1 MMKFIS
7 RPFAIYNI
15 SNQSNMMYF
24 IDVAHQILSMNLP
37 ILVTHVVYVYAMP
50 IIYGCKWIFRYIKIE
65 IYSLMPYWEFP
76 INISNPLLLRT
87 KGTVLGFIELVRNV
101 KGFFIRTVNLP
112 PLKITS
118 DFMQT
123 LYHNVTKIYTICTLR
138 SNLVYTI
145 DSLPMGS
152 NPLISLANYAIQRIT
167 KCLM

>member
-1 MMKFIS
+1 MKNILQS
-7 RPFAIYNI
+7 FAIYNI
-15 SNQSNMMYF
+15 SNHSNMMYF

-65 IYSLMPYWEFP
+65 IYSLLPYWEFP

-123 LYHNVTKIYTICTLR
+123 LYHNVTKTYTICTW
-138 SNLVYTI
+138 
-145 DSLPMGS
+145 
-152 NPLISLANYAIQRIT
+152 
-167 KCLM
+167 K

>member
-1 MMKFIS
+1 
-7 RPFAIYNI
+7 
-15 SNQSNMMYF
+15 MMYF
-24 IDVAHQILSMNLP
+24 IYVAHQILSMNLP
-37 ILVTHVVYVYAMP
+37 ILVTHGVYVYAMP

-65 IYSLMPYWEFP
+65 IYSLLPYWEFP

-152 NPLISLANYAIQRIT
+152 NPLISLANYTIQRT

>member
-152 NPLISLANYAIQRIT
+152 NPLISLNN
-167 KCLM
+167 

>member
-1 MMKFIS
+1 
-7 RPFAIYNI
+7 
-15 SNQSNMMYF
+15 MMYF
-24 IDVAHQILSMNLP
+24 IYVAHQILSMNLP
-37 ILVTHVVYVYAMP
+37 ILVTHGVYVYAMP

-123 LYHNVTKIYTICTLR
+123 LYHNVTKMYTICTLR

-152 NPLISLANYAIQRIT
+152 NPLISLANYTIQRT